1 MFAEV
6 RSSFSSLAPEMV
18 VGESYDSTPA
28 KDMGRNDK
36 ELWIG
41 FLHYKKVQE
50 EGHPILLGVGSEGH
64 ACGRL
69 QEASS
74 VGRKRS

>member
-6 RSSFSSLAPEMV
+6 GSSFSSLVAEMV

-41 FLHYKKVQE
+41 FLYYKKVQE

-64 ACGRL
+64 T
-69 QEASS
+69 
-74 VGRKRS
+74 